1 MRFVT
6 RFYGLLFA
14 VQNILYFLFNKKCN
28 FHDGLY
34 FKAFS
39 LNIYDCLMKNV
50 ILQIK
55 KISDAP
61 AIANKIRL
69 LHFYM

>member
-6 RFYGLLFA
+6 RFYGLLFT
-14 VQNILYFLFNKKCN
+14 VQNVLYFLFNKKCN

-34 FKAFS
+34 FKAFL

-50 ILQIK
+50 ILQ
-55 KISDAP
+55 
-61 AIANKIRL
+61 
-69 LHFYM
+69 